1 VRDSV
6 QGLCEAE
13 GLTRLNVALLDAVC
27 ISVLQFCENNVKN
40 LRDSNDENCKPLF
53 FNNLHSTLNA
63 KKYLQIAPTPGI
75 YSALSV
81 LGLVSSTVER
91 AGFQ

>member
-1 VRDSV
+1 VAFPD
-6 QGLCEAE
+6 GLCLSA
-13 GLTRLNVALLDAVC
+13 
-27 ISVLQFCENNVKN
+27 IQFCENNVKN

-53 FNNLHSTLNA
+53 FNNLHSTHNA

-81 LGLVSSTVER
+81 LGLVSSTAEK
-91 AGFQ
+91 G

>member
-1 VRDSV
+1 VRDDLE
-6 QGLCEAE
+6 GLCKAQS
-13 GLTRLNVALLDAVC
+13 LNAVERGVTGCVC

-40 LRDSNDENCKPLF
+40 LRGSNDENCKLLF

>member
-27 ISVLQFCENNVKN
+27 ISVIQFCENNVKN
-40 LRDSNDENCKPLF
+40 LRDSNDENCKPLL

>member
-1 VRDSV
+1 M

-27 ISVLQFCENNVKN
+27 ISVIQFCENNVKN
-40 LRDSNDENCKPLF
+40 LRDSNDENCKPLL

>member
-1 VRDSV
+1 
-6 QGLCEAE
+6 
-13 GLTRLNVALLDAVC
+13 
-27 ISVLQFCENNVKN
+27 VKN
-40 LRDSNDENCKPLF
+40 LRDSYGENCKPLF

-63 KKYLQIAPTPGI
+63 KKYLQIAPTLGI
-75 YSALSV
+75 YNVLSV